1 MLYEPRHSGEF
12 VLSEASG
19 NRSREVVN
27 IAASAAA
34 LPAGQVLGKIT
45 VGAASATAKVGNGGN
60 GTMGT
65 ITVGAGAKPGAYKLT
80 IIEPA
85 SDAGNFIVEDPDG
98 INVGSGAVAA
108 AFSGGGLSF
117 TLADGSNNFA
127 AGDQF
132 TITVAAGSGHYVA
145 YDDEGTD
152 GRQNACAVLY
162 AAVPDSASAQ
172 EAVAYVRDCEVMAAA
187 LTGVDGAAKAALGAL
202 GIIVR

>member
-1 MLYEPRHSGEF
+1 MLIQPRLTGEF
-12 VLSEASG
+12 LLSEASG
-19 NRSREVVN
+19 NRSRAVIM

-45 VGAASATAKVGNGGN
+45 VGAATAAAKAGNAGN

-108 AFSGGGLSF
+108 AFTGGGLSF
-117 TLADGSNNFA
+117 TLGDGGNNFA

-145 YDDEGTD
+145 YDSEGTD

-162 AAVPDSASAQ
+162 AAVPDASAAQ
-172 EAVAYVRDCEVMAAA
+172 EAVAYVRDCEVMEAA
-187 LTGVDGAAKAALGAL
+187 LADVDAAAKASLAQH